1 MTARIGNITFDCD
14 DALKIVT
21 FWSAALGRPLD
32 KGSSKLAGTPSPSG
46 HIR

>member
-14 DALKIVT
+14 DVMKIAT

-32 KGSSKLAGTPSPSG
+32 KGLFEVSRDVVTVRS
-46 HIR
+46 H